1 MGLQHLRPTGAILE
15 TTPAFHRELFTVIK
29 NHVQANVYW
38 KHISI
43 VLFSYLKFHVIK
55 CTKKCSIL
63 TIKVTVSQNWLQ
75 LPMFIKRKSISTFFF
90 FLTNVLSCVKVT
102 LHQQG
107 NIFIY
112 PSSGSNPSGTCPE
125 HHFRAISQGT
135 LTRTLK
141 QASTPMIS
149 FP

>member
-1 MGLQHLRPTGAILE
+1 MLNINNKSKCVSELAAAAYVHQKKKHLN
-15 TTPAFHRELFTVIK
+15 F
-29 NHVQANVYW
+29 
-38 KHISI
+38 
-43 VLFSYLKFHVIK
+43 
-55 CTKKCSIL
+55 
-63 TIKVTVSQNWLQ
+63 
-75 LPMFIKRKSISTFFF
+75 FFF

-107 NIFIY
+107 NISKY

-141 QASTPMIS
+141 QASTPVLS
-149 FP
+149 FFNLHVL